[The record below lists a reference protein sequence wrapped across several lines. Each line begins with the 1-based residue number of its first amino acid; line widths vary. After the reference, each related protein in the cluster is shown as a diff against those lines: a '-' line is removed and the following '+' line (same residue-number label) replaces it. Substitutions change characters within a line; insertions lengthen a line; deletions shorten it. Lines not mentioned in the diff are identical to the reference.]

1 MVFGYRN
8 KKHKKNTD
16 IFAQFRQQ
24 QVEPQQVEPLE
35 QVEPQQEKPKPKKPK
50 EKVLCSCGSCVSN
63 LSTHMKTAKHKKWEE
78 TQKPKEKSN
87 TYIVNHHHHYH

>member
-1 MVFGYRN
+1 MIRSRP

-16 IFAQFRQQ
+16 IFVQFRQQ
-24 QVEPQQVEPLE
+24 

-63 LSTHMKTAKHKKWEE
+63 LSTHMKTEKHKKWEE

-87 TYIVNHHHHYH
+87 TYIINHHHHYH